1 MYLGLMRF
9 ELGYFS
15 SLTNITNMV
24 GVYFVYRRIH
34 ACFGIFVFLVREM
47 ISKIELCIFFY

>member
-15 SLTNITNMV
+15 SLTNITDMV
-24 GVYFVYRRIH
+24 GVYDIMYRRIH
-34 ACFGIFVFLVREM
+34 ACFGIFVFVVREM
-47 ISKIELCIFFY
+47 I